1 MLGSSILVSLT
12 TVLVSAIS
20 FLSQIVLAWRFGATS
35 GMDVYLVGI
44 SMPMF
49 VSGIFTAALSYS
61 LVPALVNYQP
71 GTDAFRKFAGALFTG
86 FFTAGICISI
96 VGSALS
102 PLQIKLLGESFSETQ
117 RFEALA
123 VARISWLTSGLML
136 FAGYL
141 RGLHNVKQQ
150 FFLSTS
156 SGLMPPLFIIY
167 AGLTFSESYGLI
179 GIAWAM
185 LVGVVLSILLLLIHT
200 YKDINL
206 ETINPIKNNEARQ
219 YFSHMPLIILSMLCF
234 TTFQLV
240 DSYWAPQIGTGN
252 LSYLAYC
259 QRLVVSIG
267 NLVIAGPSLVVF
279 PRLSK
284 AHVDGYKDQ
293 LLIDTIRLLRIVL
306 ACSLPIAISIGILA
320 EPFVILLFE
329 RGAFVRQDALNVA
342 TLLPWMLLGMVP
354 MLCVVMIFRVLFAQQ
369 DVVSAFALGALTTA
383 LYFILSGLLIR
394 QFGVIGI
401 AIAYAGTWSIV
412 FFIAIFRLCGSDLKQ
427 FAQLENMLFARRIGL
442 LMIFT
447 GTVAVLGNY
456 WLIYD
461 NLSSSNLGIR
471 LVVVG
476 AMCFLT
482 YCTLATRVIVLEE
495 IRSILNYV
503 YRKTVAILVSK
514 KYKS

>member
-61 LVPALVNYQP
+61 LVPALVIYQP

-86 FFTAGICISI
+86 FFIAGICISI

-141 RGLHNVKQQ
+141 RGLHNVKQK

-206 ETINPIKNNEARQ
+206 ETINPIKNNKARQ

-320 EPFVILLFE
+320 EPFVIL
-329 RGAFVRQDALNVA
+329 NN
-342 TLLPWMLLGMVP
+342 
-354 MLCVVMIFRVLFAQQ
+354 
-369 DVVSAFALGALTTA
+369 VSAR
-383 LYFILSGLLIR
+383 SR
-394 QFGVIGI
+394 SQQCV
-401 AIAYAGTWSIV
+401 
-412 FFIAIFRLCGSDLKQ
+412 LCRSVP
-427 FAQLENMLFARRIGL
+427 QLMV
-442 LMIFT
+442 T
-447 GTVAVLGNY
+447 
-456 WLIYD
+456 
-461 NLSSSNLGIR
+461 
-471 LVVVG
+471 
-476 AMCFLT
+476 
-482 YCTLATRVIVLEE
+482 
-495 IRSILNYV
+495 
-503 YRKTVAILVSK
+503 
-514 KYKS
+514 